1 LWPDSGQLPLCSI
14 RASAMRACQSLP
26 LGGRRRALSSRGQPT
41 NCRPALAAGALVPQ
55 GLIMEHAALIVEL
68 VSFGFF
74 GWLIHKYLQNKLSA
88 VAAWFV
94 VSLVGILQMCL
105 AATFDVLGSLI
116 IVGLILMFFSFL
128 MILVVGASESRERW
142 AKEDRLLKK
151 VHDALK
157 PFE

>member
-1 LWPDSGQLPLCSI
+1 
-14 RASAMRACQSLP
+14 
-26 LGGRRRALSSRGQPT
+26 
-41 NCRPALAAGALVPQ
+41 
-55 GLIMEHAALIVEL
+55 MEAALIVEL

-74 GWLIHKYLQNKLSA
+74 GWLIHKYRQKKLSA

-105 AATFDVLGSLI
+105 ASTFEVLGYLI
-116 IVGLILMFFSFL
+116 IVGGILMFFSFL

-142 AKEDRLLKK
+142 AEEDRLFKK
-151 VHDALK
+151 ARDALK